1 MVHVLSIFITNSF
14 LKEKRDAFITNF
26 LVLFG
31 RENRSRVCDENFF
44 SPSLVFTRRETSL
57 MMMMMMMQTSSSSRA
72 HSSSFTS
79 TSFSTSTR
87 GGTTTV
93 TNIINTRR
101 RRQTRRI
108 WRTTE
113 AVASDDVVDV
123 VDATTLTQALPADFE
138 AIKYAPSPLEPG
150 ALNAQFAVL
159 GVVSITVAYWWF
171 VVVPAARINLAVNK
185 NQGKLKTYLEEL
197 KQDDS
202 RKLERWFFTEW
213 LVKIDPE
220 TKYLLREDEGERET
234 DNNNAIKLGD
244 TEGGGDKTK
253 SEDIDI
259 IIQRARKTPDFFS
272 LDNPVLVA
280 FIITFGFSAVIGLLG
295 EVSAGV
301 LEN

>member
-1 MVHVLSIFITNSF
+1 
-14 LKEKRDAFITNF
+14 
-26 LVLFG
+26 
-31 RENRSRVCDENFF
+31 
-44 SPSLVFTRRETSL
+44 
-57 MMMMMMMQTSSSSRA
+57 MMMMMMRMMQTSSSSSRA

-79 TSFSTSTR
+79 TSKSTSTR
-87 GGTTTV
+87 RGTTTV
-93 TNIINTRR
+93 TNITNMRR

-108 WRTTE
+108 WRRTE
-113 AVASDDVVDV
+113 AVAGVDVVDV

>member
-1 MVHVLSIFITNSF
+1 MM
-14 LKEKRDAFITNF
+14 
-26 LVLFG
+26 
-31 RENRSRVCDENFF
+31 
-44 SPSLVFTRRETSL
+44 
-57 MMMMMMMQTSSSSRA
+57 MMMMMMMQQTTTSSSRA

>member
-1 MVHVLSIFITNSF
+1 MLLKKILLLRIVHKT
-14 LKEKRDAFITNF
+14 
-26 LVLFG
+26 
-31 RENRSRVCDENFF
+31 
-44 SPSLVFTRRETSL
+44 RETSL
-57 MMMMMMMQTSSSSRA
+57 TLKLMMMMRMHNTSNSSSRA

-79 TSFSTSTR
+79 TSKSTSTPR
-87 GGTTTV
+87 GATTV
-93 TNIINTRR
+93 TNITNTRR
-101 RRQTRRI
+101 RRQTRR
-108 WRTTE
+108 RRTTTE
-113 AVASDDVVDV
+113 AVASVDDVLESYNV
-123 VDATTLTQALPADFE
+123 VDTTTLQALPADFE

-150 ALNAQFAVL
+150 ALNAQFTVL

-185 NQGKLKTYLEEL
+185 NQGKLKTYLEDL

-234 DNNNAIKLGD
+234 DNNNNNAIKLGD

>member
-1 MVHVLSIFITNSF
+1 
-14 LKEKRDAFITNF
+14 
-26 LVLFG
+26 
-31 RENRSRVCDENFF
+31 
-44 SPSLVFTRRETSL
+44 
-57 MMMMMMMQTSSSSRA
+57 MMMMTTMRMHNTISSSSSSSRA

-79 TSFSTSTR
+79 TSKSSPSTPR
-87 GGTTTV
+87 GAIT
-93 TNIINTRR
+93 NTRR

-108 WRTTE
+108 WRRTTE
-113 AVASDDVVDV
+113 AVASVDVVDV
-123 VDATTLTQALPADFE
+123 VDTTTLTQALPADFE

>member
-1 MVHVLSIFITNSF
+1 M
-14 LKEKRDAFITNF
+14 
-26 LVLFG
+26 
-31 RENRSRVCDENFF
+31 
-44 SPSLVFTRRETSL
+44 
-57 MMMMMMMQTSSSSRA
+57 MMMMMMMQQTTTSSSRA

-93 TNIINTRR
+93 TNIINARR

-113 AVASDDVVDV
+113 AVASDVVG
-123 VDATTLTQALPADFE
+123 ATTLTQALPADFE

>member
-1 MVHVLSIFITNSF
+1 ML
-14 LKEKRDAFITNF
+14 LKKI
-26 LVLFG
+26 LLL
-31 RENRSRVCDENFF
+31 RV
-44 SPSLVFTRRETSL
+44 PHKTRETSLTLTL
-57 MMMMMMMQTSSSSRA
+57 MMMMMRMHNTSNSSSRA

-79 TSFSTSTR
+79 TSKSTSTPR
-87 GGTTTV
+87 GATTI
-93 TNIINTRR
+93 TNITNMRR
-101 RRQTRRI
+101 RRQARR
-108 WRTTE
+108 RRTTTE
-113 AVASDDVVDV
+113 AVASVDDVLEISYNV
-123 VDATTLTQALPADFE
+123 VDTTTLQALPADFE

-150 ALNAQFAVL
+150 ALNAQFTVL

-185 NQGKLKTYLEEL
+185 NQGKLKTYLEDL

-234 DNNNAIKLGD
+234 DNNNNNAIKLGD

>member
-1 MVHVLSIFITNSF
+1 MLLKKFLLLRIVHKT
-14 LKEKRDAFITNF
+14 
-26 LVLFG
+26 
-31 RENRSRVCDENFF
+31 
-44 SPSLVFTRRETSL
+44 RETSL
-57 MMMMMMMQTSSSSRA
+57 TLKLMMMMRMHNTSNSSSRA

-79 TSFSTSTR
+79 TSKSTSTPR
-87 GGTTTV
+87 GATTV
-93 TNIINTRR
+93 TNITNTRR
-101 RRQTRRI
+101 RRQTRR
-108 WRTTE
+108 RRTTTE
-113 AVASDDVVDV
+113 AVASVDDVLESYNV
-123 VDATTLTQALPADFE
+123 VDATTLQALPADFE

-150 ALNAQFAVL
+150 ALNAQFTVL

-185 NQGKLKTYLEEL
+185 NQGKLKTYLEDL

-234 DNNNAIKLGD
+234 DNNNNNAIKLGD

>member
-1 MVHVLSIFITNSF
+1 
-14 LKEKRDAFITNF
+14 
-26 LVLFG
+26 
-31 RENRSRVCDENFF
+31 
-44 SPSLVFTRRETSL
+44 
-57 MMMMMMMQTSSSSRA
+57 MMMMMMVMMQQTTTSSSRA

-93 TNIINTRR
+93 TNIINARR

-113 AVASDDVVDV
+113 AVASDV
-123 VDATTLTQALPADFE
+123 VDATTLTQALQADFE

>member
-1 MVHVLSIFITNSF
+1 MILPMTTCPRT
-14 LKEKRDAFITNF
+14 L
-26 LVLFG
+26 
-31 RENRSRVCDENFF
+31 
-44 SPSLVFTRRETSL
+44 
-57 MMMMMMMQTSSSSRA
+57 
-72 HSSSFTS
+72 SSSFTS
-79 TSFSTSTR
+79 SSSSAATRPR
-87 GGTTTV
+87 GGCAPLASLAYKTKRRRAVTTT
-93 TNIINTRR
+93 TISTTTTRASVVS
-101 RRQTRRI
+101 
-108 WRTTE
+108 E
-113 AVASDDVVDV
+113 ATDVSSI
-123 VDATTLTQALPADFE
+123 QPLPADFE
-138 AIKYAPSPLEPG
+138 AIKYTPSPLEPG

-197 KQDDS
+197 KRDES
-202 RKLERWFFTEW
+202 RTLERWFFTEW
-213 LVKIDPE
+213 LMKIDPE
-220 TKYLLREDEGERET
+220 TKYLLRDDGEEEET
-234 DNNNAIKLGD
+234 IGLGD

>member
-1 MVHVLSIFITNSF
+1 VKIDRKSVDKKNFF
-14 LKEKRDAFITNF
+14 CCLKSCSQNKRDVT
-26 LVLFG
+26 
-31 RENRSRVCDENFF
+31 
-44 SPSLVFTRRETSL
+44 L
-57 MMMMMMMQTSSSSRA
+57 MMMMVMMMQQTTTSSSRA

>member
-1 MVHVLSIFITNSF
+1 MV
-14 LKEKRDAFITNF
+14 D
-26 LVLFG
+26 
-31 RENRSRVCDENFF
+31 
-44 SPSLVFTRRETSL
+44 
-57 MMMMMMMQTSSSSRA
+57 
-72 HSSSFTS
+72 
-79 TSFSTSTR
+79 
-87 GGTTTV
+87 TTT
-93 TNIINTRR
+93 
-101 RRQTRRI
+101 
-108 WRTTE
+108 
-113 AVASDDVVDV
+113 
-123 VDATTLTQALPADFE
+123 LPPLPADFE

>member
-1 MVHVLSIFITNSF
+1 MC
-14 LKEKRDAFITNF
+14 
-26 LVLFG
+26 
-31 RENRSRVCDENFF
+31 ENRSSVDEKNFA
-44 SPSLVFTRRETSL
+44 PSSCSQNKRDVT
-57 MMMMMMMQTSSSSRA
+57 MMMLRMHNTSSSSSRA

-79 TSFSTSTR
+79 TSKSTSTPR
-87 GGTTTV
+87 GATTV
-93 TNIINTRR
+93 TNMRR

-108 WRTTE
+108 WRRTE
-113 AVASDDVVDV
+113 AVASVDVVDV
-123 VDATTLTQALPADFE
+123 VDTTLTQALPADFE

-301 LEN
+301 IEN

>member
-1 MVHVLSIFITNSF
+1 
-14 LKEKRDAFITNF
+14 
-26 LVLFG
+26 
-31 RENRSRVCDENFF
+31 
-44 SPSLVFTRRETSL
+44 
-57 MMMMMMMQTSSSSRA
+57 MMMMTTMMMHNTSSSSSSSRE

-79 TSFSTSTR
+79 TSKSSPSTPR
-87 GGTTTV
+87 GAIT
-93 TNIINTRR
+93 NTRR

-108 WRTTE
+108 WRRTTE
-113 AVASDDVVDV
+113 AVASVDVVDV
-123 VDATTLTQALPADFE
+123 VDTTTLTQALPADFE

>member
-1 MVHVLSIFITNSF
+1 
-14 LKEKRDAFITNF
+14 
-26 LVLFG
+26 
-31 RENRSRVCDENFF
+31 
-44 SPSLVFTRRETSL
+44 
-57 MMMMMMMQTSSSSRA
+57 MMMRMHNTSNSSSRA

-79 TSFSTSTR
+79 TSKSTSTPR
-87 GGTTTV
+87 GATTV
-93 TNIINTRR
+93 TNITNTRR
-101 RRQTRRI
+101 RRQTRR
-108 WRTTE
+108 RRTTTE
-113 AVASDDVVDV
+113 AVASVDDVLESYNV
-123 VDATTLTQALPADFE
+123 VDTTTLQALPADFE

-150 ALNAQFAVL
+150 ALNAQFTVL

-185 NQGKLKTYLEEL
+185 NQGKLKTYLEDL

-234 DNNNAIKLGD
+234 DNNNNNAIKLGD

>member
-1 MVHVLSIFITNSF
+1 MKKFFFSF
-14 LKEKRDAFITNF
+14 LKC
-26 LVLFG
+26 
-31 RENRSRVCDENFF
+31 S
-44 SPSLVFTRRETSL
+44 RRETSL
-57 MMMMMMMQTSSSSRA
+57 MMMMLMMQTSSSSRA

-79 TSFSTSTR
+79 TSKSSPSTPR
-87 GGTTTV
+87 RATTV
-93 TNIINTRR
+93 TNTRR
-101 RRQTRRI
+101 RRQTTRR
-108 WRTTE
+108 RTE
-113 AVASDDVVDV
+113 AVASVDDVLESYNV
-123 VDATTLTQALPADFE
+123 VDATTLPPLPADFE

>member
-1 MVHVLSIFITNSF
+1 MILPMTTYPRT
-14 LKEKRDAFITNF
+14 L
-26 LVLFG
+26 
-31 RENRSRVCDENFF
+31 
-44 SPSLVFTRRETSL
+44 
-57 MMMMMMMQTSSSSRA
+57 
-72 HSSSFTS
+72 SSSFTS
-79 TSFSTSTR
+79 TSSSSSATRPR
-87 GGTTTV
+87 GGCAPLASFTCKTM
-93 TNIINTRR
+93 RR
-101 RRQTRRI
+101 RRAVTTTTTTTRASVVS
-108 WRTTE
+108 E
-113 AVASDDVVDV
+113 ATDVSSI
-123 VDATTLTQALPADFE
+123 QPLPADFE
-138 AIKYAPSPLEPG
+138 AIKYTPSPLEPG

-197 KQDDS
+197 KRDES
-202 RKLERWFFTEW
+202 RTLERWFFTEW
-213 LVKIDPE
+213 LMKIDPE
-220 TKYLLREDEGERET
+220 TKYLLRDDGEEEET
-234 DNNNAIKLGD
+234 IGLGD

>member
-1 MVHVLSIFITNSF
+1 
-14 LKEKRDAFITNF
+14 
-26 LVLFG
+26 
-31 RENRSRVCDENFF
+31 
-44 SPSLVFTRRETSL
+44 
-57 MMMMMMMQTSSSSRA
+57 MMMMMRMMQTSSSSSRA

-79 TSFSTSTR
+79 TSKSSPSTPR
-87 GGTTTV
+87 GATTV
-93 TNIINTRR
+93 TNMRR

-108 WRTTE
+108 WRRTE
-113 AVASDDVVDV
+113 AVASVDVVDV
-123 VDATTLTQALPADFE
+123 VDTTTLTQALPADFE

-185 NQGKLKTYLEEL
+185 NQGKLKTYLEDL

-234 DNNNAIKLGD
+234 DNNNNNAIKLGD